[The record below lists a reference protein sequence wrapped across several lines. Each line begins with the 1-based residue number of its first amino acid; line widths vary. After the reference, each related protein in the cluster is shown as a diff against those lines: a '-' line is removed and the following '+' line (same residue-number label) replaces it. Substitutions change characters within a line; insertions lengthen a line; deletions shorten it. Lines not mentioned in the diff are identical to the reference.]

1 MAPHP
6 LFRHWVPTADLTG
19 DIRTEVEMADD
30 EPSGLDWLPDARLLV
45 VAMKSQQLPRVE
57 LDGTLPLSADLS
69 LVAGGSL
76 NHMINAS

>member
-1 MAPHP
+1 M
-6 LFRHWVPTADLTG
+6 T
-19 DIRTEVEMADD
+19 DD
-30 EPSGLDWLPDARLLV
+30 EPCGLDWLPDARLLV

-76 NHMINAS
+76 NDMINAS